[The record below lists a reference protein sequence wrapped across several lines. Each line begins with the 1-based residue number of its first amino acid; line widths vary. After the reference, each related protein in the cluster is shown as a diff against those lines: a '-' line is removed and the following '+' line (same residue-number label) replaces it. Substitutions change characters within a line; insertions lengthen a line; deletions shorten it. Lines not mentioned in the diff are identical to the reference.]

1 LTVSAKQ
8 FAIVVLGLICGL
20 IFWGQDVRLGV
31 RIRAFDVGLIAVAGI
46 FGWYALTRG
55 VLRHTAPFVLTFG
68 AYAIYLAC
76 NALLQTSPDT
86 AVKELVQMSLFGVFF
101 LALAQFL
108 DDRRSMSVFLA
119 VMLVT
124 LWALALH
131 NAFAH
136 VSQGAFAGWKDL
148 GDQKLT
154 HSVIVLIM
162 AVVTLSHVRP
172 RGWWWIALLVAAI
185 VMLFLSGER
194 KGWVA
199 AGFAIVMALMIS
211 DEGGIG
217 QRAVRRTAG
226 VALAAACLVAIAGVL
241 APFVPYLERQLF
253 SSVDFVA
260 LLLSD
265 DASSHTGTTTESNRN
280 RLAMIEIALAQ
291 LRQNPVFGIGPEAFR
306 TDALTRAFLPIP
318 VAHIASGPHNE
329 ILRIGAELGL
339 LGLALYLLAQG
350 VVAYRA
356 LVLIAGMPRFD
367 ATEKLRI
374 RLGFALFLYG
384 FIVNLFLAGGGLNTF
399 FVMFP
404 AALLFSVRLPA
415 PAGGALSRPL
425 AVGAA

>member
-1 LTVSAKQ
+1 MRT
-8 FAIVVLGLICGL
+8 
-20 IFWGQDVRLGV
+20 
-31 RIRAFDVGLIAVAGI
+31 
-46 FGWYALTRG
+46 
-55 VLRHTAPFVLTFG
+55 
-68 AYAIYLAC
+68 
-76 NALLQTSPDT
+76 
-86 AVKELVQMSLFGVFF
+86 
-101 LALAQFL
+101 
-108 DDRRSMSVFLA
+108 
-119 VMLVT
+119 
-124 LWALALH
+124 
-131 NAFAH
+131 H
-136 VSQGAFAGWKDL
+136 VSQGAFAGWKTL

-318 VAHIASGPHNE
+318 VAHIAPARITRSSGSGPSW
-329 ILRIGAELGL
+329 GL
-339 LGLALYLLAQG
+339 WGWRCTSSR
-350 VVAYRA
+350 RA
-356 LVLIAGMPRFD
+356 SWPIARW
-367 ATEKLRI
+367 
-374 RLGFALFLYG
+374 
-384 FIVNLFLAGGGLNTF
+384 
-399 FVMFP
+399 
-404 AALLFSVRLPA
+404 S
-415 PAGGALSRPL
+415 
-425 AVGAA
+425 